1 MIAEFVPYKFEMR
14 ASAGVFSTNVRIDL
28 NSLIYLLTLKI
39 FKICQ
44 RTARFFVNFK
54 SSPGTIFTY
63 FGTFFMLPN
72 KILRTT
78 PLFS

>member
-44 RTARFFVNFK
+44 RKARFFVNFK
-54 SSPGTIFTY
+54 SSQGTIFTL
-63 FGTFFMLPN
+63 FGTFFVVQN
-72 KILRTT
+72 RISGTA